1 MKMTTA
7 NQPGKVT
14 DTSGI
19 HLWLVL
25 WKASRTLEA
34 HATRN
39 IAEQGMGLSD
49 FAVLEALLHKG
60 PLTVKEIGARVL
72 LASASMT
79 AAIDRLAE
87 RGFVE
92 RTEDA
97 EDRRTRVIRLTP
109 SGRATI
115 RRAFRSHEQAMEQA
129 VASFSREDRAQLID
143 LLRRLGRSAD
153 PPPH

>member
-1 MKMTTA
+1 MTTI
-7 NQPGKVT
+7 NQTGNAT

-39 IAEQGMGLSD
+39 IAAQGMGLSD

-72 LASASMT
+72 LTSGSMT

-87 RGFVE
+87 REFVE
-92 RTEDA
+92 RTEDS
-97 EDRRTRVIRLTP
+97 EDRRARVIRLTP
-109 SGRATI
+109 LGRVTI
-115 RRAFRSHEQAMEQA
+115 RRAFRTHEQAMEQA
-129 VASFSREDRAQLID
+129 IASFAREDRAQLID
-143 LLRRLGRSAD
+143 LLRRLGRSAEKT
-153 PPPH
+153 PPH